1 MATSLVNTRVSRL
14 ALTAV
19 SRATVAPSTPDT
31 ALSEEDDAEFE
42 EEEDTFILYRVD
54 PVVSLPTRV
63 DQIDESGFIVKG
75 SVLRYRSLGDAQN
88 TLVLQRNPPDTKMY
102 IVKMDFQA
110 MADLS
115 TFVAQS
121 GLNAGEVVISDYAT
135 LFDNEDVDLT
145 RIGEEDS
152 LLYSDA
158 EKAGIRNKFVRL
170 NTVNSV
176 YRKLLENDFNISNS
190 ALVEPPIVQTVNPE
204 SITIGSFSFLSNIS
218 RDTLPPQTNS
228 AAGTVGASSGAAS
241 TSTTSTSTTSTST
254 SGGGY

>member
-1 MATSLVNTRVSRL
+1 MATQLINTRVSRL
-14 ALTAV
+14 ALNVATTAT
-19 SRATVAPSTPDT
+19 AAPSTPDT
-31 ALSEEDDAEFE
+31 ALSEEDSAEFE

-54 PVVSLPTRV
+54 QVVSLPTQV
-63 DQIDESGFIVKG
+63 NQIDESGFLVKG
-75 SVLRYRSLGDAQN
+75 SVLKYRSLSDAQN

-115 TFVAQS
+115 RFVAQS

-135 LFDNEDVDLT
+135 LFDNEDVRLPATAGDDDIL
-145 RIGEEDS
+145 I
-152 LLYSDA
+152 YSDA

-176 YRKLLENDFNISNS
+176 YRKLLENDFNINNS

-204 SITIGSFSFLSNIS
+204 SITIDSFS
-218 RDTLPPQTNS
+218 
-228 AAGTVGASSGAAS
+228 ASL
-241 TSTTSTSTTSTST
+241 
-254 SGGGY
+254 